1 MIQKFIRLMQTGSHK
16 NLSGSQQR
24 AIFMTNFSATGAIAS
39 YVGFALLYLLLDK
52 ETLFPVIL
60 VNIVAIL
67 FLLPVLYFNSKR
79 RYTLAAVW
87 MILWVSFPV
96 FINLFLYLGYRGGS
110 HIFFILFSLLPILTI
125 QEYRKRLTGLLSGMN
140 LLFFFLTYRHQ
151 PTPEL
156 LSVFSPFMIKSI
168 EVFTMGFVLV
178 TIVLVFFINQR
189 IIDRYEIELTEKRMS
204 LESALVEVKNF
215 ATLDALTGILNRGHM
230 EKRIRE
236 ELARGNRYGFP
247 ISLILFDID
256 HFKQINDAFGHDIG
270 DVVLK
275 KMVDTV
281 AAKIRETDALGRWGG
296 EEFMLLLPYTDAKN
310 ADLVAQKLCRSLGW
324 VDHGDCGKIT
334 ASFGVVQW
342 TSNESFADLYK
353 RLDNALYAAKSEGRN
368 RVVTDNLKPSTKQV
382 LTRQAWR
389 EEWNSGH
396 DEIDRQHR
404 NLINSVG
411 LWLEEEDPFQHAD
424 WQTFLDQLTQDLIYH
439 FRYEE
444 NVLMEY
450 GFTDIR
456 SHHLAHEKLIGWM
469 TNLTNQFLNE
479 PTENKPRFLYILEEA
494 VLNHM
499 LEEDIKY
506 FPLVRQE

>member
-1 MIQKFIRLMQTGSHK
+1 MIQKFLRIMQTGSHK
-16 NLSGSQQR
+16 NLTGSQQR
-24 AIFMTNFSATGAIAS
+24 AIFMTNISATGAIAS
-39 YVGFALLYLLLDK
+39 YAGFALLYFLLDQ

-60 VNIVAIL
+60 VNIVAIFFL
-67 FLLPVLYFNSKR
+67 FPVLYFNSKR
-79 RYTLAAVW
+79 LYSLATVW
-87 MILWVSFPV
+87 MILWVSLPV
-96 FINLFLYLGYRGGS
+96 FTNLRLYLGYRGGS

-125 QEYRKRLTGLLSGMN
+125 QEYRKRLTSLLSGMN
-140 LLFFFLTYRHQ
+140 LLFFFLTYRYQ

-156 LSVFSPFMIKSI
+156 LSVFSPWMIRSI
-168 EVFTMGFVLV
+168 ELFTMGFVLV

-189 IIDRYEIELTEKRMS
+189 IIDRYETELTEKRMS

-256 HFKQINDAFGHDIG
+256 HFKQINDVFGHDIG

-281 AAKIRETDALGRWGG
+281 AGRIRETDALGRWGG
-296 EEFMLLLPYTDAKN
+296 EEFMLLMPYTDAKN

-324 VDHGDCGKIT
+324 VDHGECGKIT
-334 ASFGVVQW
+334 ASFGVAQW
-342 TSNESFADLYK
+342 INNESFAELYK
-353 RLDNALYAAKSEGRN
+353 RLDNALYAAKSAGRN
-368 RVVTDNLKPSTKQV
+368 RVVTDNLKPSTKHI
-382 LTRQAWR
+382 LTRQPWR

-404 NLINSVG
+404 NLINLVG
-411 LWLEEEDPFQHAD
+411 SRLDDEDPLPQAE
-424 WQTFLDQLTQDLIYH
+424 WQVFLDQLMHDLVSH

-444 NVLMEY
+444 RLLMEY
-450 GFTDIR
+450 GFADIR

-469 TNLTNQFLNE
+469 ANLTNQFLNE

-499 LEEDIKY
+499 LEEDVKY

>member
-1 MIQKFIRLMQTGSHK
+1 MIQKLFRLMQTGSHK
-16 NLSGSQQR
+16 NLTGSQQR
-24 AIFMTNFSATGAIAS
+24 AIFMTNFSAAGAIAS
-39 YVGFALLYLLLDK
+39 YVGFALLYFILDK
-52 ETLFPVIL
+52 DTLFPVIL
-60 VNIVAIL
+60 VNVVAIVFL
-67 FLLPVLYFNSKR
+67 FPVFYFDFTR
-79 RYTLAAVW
+79 RYTLAATW
-87 MILWVSFPV
+87 MILGVSLPV
-96 FINLFLYLGYRGGS
+96 FINLRLFLGYRGGS
-110 HIFFILFSLLPILTI
+110 HIFFVLFSLLPILTI
-125 QEYRKRLTGLLSGMN
+125 QEYRKRLTSLLSGMN
-140 LLFFFLTYRHQ
+140 LLFFFFTYRHL

-156 LSVFSPFMIKSI
+156 LSVFTPVMIKSI
-168 EVFTMGFVLV
+168 ELFTMGFVLI

-204 LESALVEVKNF
+204 LETALVEVRNF

-230 EKRIRE
+230 ERRIRE

-256 HFKQINDAFGHDIG
+256 HFKQINDQYGHDIG
-270 DVVLK
+270 DIVLK

-281 AAKIRETDALGRWGG
+281 AGKIRETDALGRWGG

-324 VDHGDCGKIT
+324 VDHGECGKIT
-334 ASFGVVQW
+334 ASFGVAQW
-342 TSNESFADLYK
+342 ISNESFADLYK
-353 RLDNALYAAKSEGRN
+353 RLDNALYAAKSAGRN
-368 RVVTDNLKPSTKQV
+368 RVVTDNLKPSAKQI
-382 LTRQAWR
+382 LTHQAWR

-411 LWLEEEDPFQHAD
+411 SRLDEEDPFQSPD
-424 WQTFLDQLTQDLIYH
+424 WQTFLDQLTEDLITH

-456 SHHLAHEKLIGWM
+456 AHHLAHEKLLGWI
-469 TNLTNQFLNE
+469 TNLKNQFTTE
-479 PTENKPRFLYILEEA
+479 PSENKPRFLYILEEA